1 MAYKNEI
8 SLAAISL
15 KAGTVLFVRF
25 FFYFNFFYSNIVVFT
40 VCCFPC
46 YLMAFDCQE
55 LKGLLIYLLTDSEVI
70 QLVLVKTSGRE
81 VRQPGNIHITMMVVC

>member
-1 MAYKNEI
+1 
-8 SLAAISL
+8 
-15 KAGTVLFVRF
+15 
-25 FFYFNFFYSNIVVFT
+25 
-40 VCCFPC
+40 
-46 YLMAFDCQE
+46 MAFDCQE